1 MIFDFH
7 WAVLLTGFLGLAFVG
22 NGVVNI
28 AGPRAMRD
36 NYRRWG
42 FPEGWHIVNGAVC
55 LAIGVLL
62 LVPSLRPF
70 GFALALLECLAIYAT
85 LIWNKDASHLPPSV
99 ILLALIVLAYWG
111 LYGLALPPI
120 GMS

>member
-1 MIFDFH
+1 
-7 WAVLLTGFLGLAFVG
+7 
-22 NGVVNI
+22 
-28 AGPRAMRD
+28 MRD
-36 NYRRWG
+36 NYQRWG

-99 ILLALIVLAYWG
+99 ILLALIALAYWG
-111 LYGLALPPI
+111 LYGLALAPI